1 MSLTQ
6 SCLMSI
12 APENITALILAGG
25 KSSRMGQ
32 DKGLLPFGNSIMAGH
47 VIEQIRPQVGHIL
60 ISANRNQDQYAKLG
74 HKIIGDPIEGFQGP
88 LAGFLAGLESIETD
102 YLITL
107 PCDGPFVLSNYVE
120 RMAKGLFNAS
130 ADIAVAHDGKRLQ
143 PVHVLLHRK
152 VTEELKDTL
161 EKGERKID
169 RWFPHHAWVT
179 VDFSDT
185 PQQFDN
191 INTPEDYKSAS
202 GAEVA

>member
-1 MSLTQ
+1 
-6 SCLMSI
+6 MSI
-12 APENITALILAGG
+12 TPENITALILAGG

-32 DKGLLPFGNSIMAGH
+32 DKGLLPFGNSIMVGH
-47 VIEQIRPQVGHIL
+47 VIEQIRPQVGRIL
-60 ISANRNQDQYAKLG
+60 ISANRNQDKYAKLG

-88 LAGFLAGLESIETD
+88 LAGFLAGLEAIQTD

-120 RMAKGLFNAS
+120 RMSKGLFKAS

-161 EKGERKID
+161 EQGERKID
-169 RWFPHHAWVT
+169 RWFPQHAWVT
-179 VDFSDT
+179 VDFSDA

-191 INTPEDYKSAS
+191 INTPKDYKSAS